1 MIVGILYVIVGI
13 FWAFV
18 CGEEVRKKNYDPTA
32 WYVLGFI
39 FGGLAYLVA
48 WWFIKPKIKEVDKVD
63 IERIVQADKARAMKG
78 DIEAGRVWICPVCR
92 NVNDSKVYACPCG
105 ERKPPRVISHAV
117 TKPVVETWICNN
129 CGMENSGHVFI
140 CNCGMKKSENEKCK
154 DQQFVIGGKRK
165 CDWFLCCYGHVC
177 GRIYAAL
184 QWKKKRRE
192 SSAWYVLGFLFGVFA
207 YIITLFIKPREP
219 EFDEIE
225 IQRRI
230 AEDKVQAM
238 KRDISTG
245 KVWVCPQCGKMND
258 RYETICSCGTAKPIR
273 ERL

>member
-1 MIVGILYVIVGI
+1 MIVVILDVIAGI

-105 ERKPPRVISHAV
+105 ERKPPRVISHEVA
-117 TKPVVETWICNN
+117 KPVVETWICNN

-140 CNCGMKKSENEKCK
+140 CNCGMKKSENEKC
-154 DQQFVIGGKRK
+154 
-165 CDWFLCCYGHVC
+165 
-177 GRIYAAL
+177 
-184 QWKKKRRE
+184 
-192 SSAWYVLGFLFGVFA
+192 
-207 YIITLFIKPREP
+207 
-219 EFDEIE
+219 
-225 IQRRI
+225 
-230 AEDKVQAM
+230 
-238 KRDISTG
+238 IS
-245 KVWVCPQCGKMND
+245 Q
-258 RYETICSCGTAKPIR
+258 
-273 ERL
+273 

>member
-1 MIVGILYVIVGI
+1 MIVVILDVIAGI

-117 TKPVVETWICNN
+117 AKPVVETWICNN

-140 CNCGMKKSENEKCK
+140 CNCGMKKSENEKM
-154 DQQFVIGGKRK
+154 
-165 CDWFLCCYGHVC
+165 
-177 GRIYAAL
+177 
-184 QWKKKRRE
+184 
-192 SSAWYVLGFLFGVFA
+192 
-207 YIITLFIKPREP
+207 YISI
-219 EFDEIE
+219 
-225 IQRRI
+225 
-230 AEDKVQAM
+230 V
-238 KRDISTG
+238 
-245 KVWVCPQCGKMND
+245 
-258 RYETICSCGTAKPIR
+258 
-273 ERL
+273 